1 VQIPLVDLEPWFH
14 GDDGARRRLAKE
26 VDAHLQAVG
35 FLLVVNHGVAPDV
48 FADARREMAA
58 FYRLPDAVKEQY
70 RYRGGSYRGWV
81 GLGAESNAGAYGV
94 DAPPDLKET
103 FAVGNPD
110 VADDLRARW
119 PRWFGENV
127 YPAEVPGMKP
137 AVDRFIRESAGLA
150 DELLGL
156 LAVSLGATEDTMRA
170 QCRNSIM
177 SASFNWYLPRARLG
191 GPVLDDQ
198 YRIGPHTDYG
208 TLTVLDRQP
217 GMGGLEVRVGD
228 EWITAPWVEG
238 ALTINTGL
246 LMARW
251 SNDRWAPNEHRV
263 LPPPAE
269 DPDEELISLVLFHD
283 PDADA
288 VIAPLDGCTS
298 PDHPP
303 RYEPVL
309 AGDHLAR
316 MMDALAVPSG
326 PANQDN
332 QEGTP

>member
-1 VQIPLVDLEPWFH
+1 MQIPLVDLEPWFH
-14 GDDGARRRLAKE
+14 GDDRARRRLAAE
-26 VDAHLQAVG
+26 VDEHLQAVG
-35 FLLVVNHGVAPDV
+35 FLLVVNHSIHADV
-48 FADARREMAA
+48 FADARREVAA
-58 FYRLPDAVKEQY
+58 FYRLPDDVKDRY

-81 GLGAESNAGAYGV
+81 GVGEESNAGAYGI

-110 VADDLRARW
+110 VDESLRERW
-119 PRWFGENV
+119 PRWFGANV
-127 YPAEVPGMKP
+127 YPAEVPGFRP
-137 AVDRFIRESAGLA
+137 AVDRFIRESANLA

-156 LAVSLGATEDTMRA
+156 LAVSLGAAEDAMRA
-170 QCRNSIM
+170 QCRDSIM
-177 SASFNWYLPRARLG
+177 SASLNWYLPRARLG
-191 GPVLDDQ
+191 EPVLDGQ

-228 EWITAPWVEG
+228 EWVTAPWVEG

-246 LMARW
+246 LMGRW
-251 SNDRWAPNEHRV
+251 SNDRWSPNEHRV

-288 VIAPLDGCTS
+288 VIAPLPGCTG
-298 PDHPP
+298 PDHPA
-303 RYEPVL
+303 RYEPVV
-309 AGDHLAR
+309 AGDHLAT

-326 PANQDN
+326 ATTDN